1 MRRMRAMLAG
11 IWAAFWLVAALPAA
25 AQIAP
30 DLSPATAEKVAE
42 NDRKEL
48 AADLSDRAAISE
60 RTLKLIAAD
69 RGENSAPYLA
79 KLLVHANNLSW
90 AHRAPESRQAL
101 VRAVEIATRLYGA
114 GTYATADVERQY
126 ALALRI
132 NGYREEA
139 IEAER
144 RTLSSYGDEAE
155 RIANSRRKVA
165 RIWTDAQRRRARRRS
180 RHRIRCRHRALRT
193 ALGGV

>member
-1 MRRMRAMLAG
+1 MLAG
-11 IWAAFWLVAALPAA
+11 IWAALWLVAALPAA

-48 AADLSDRAAISE
+48 AADLTDRAAISE

-101 VRAVEIATRLYGA
+101 VRAVEIATALYGA

-126 ALALRI
+126 ALALRVI
-132 NGYREEA
+132 GA
-139 IEAER
+139 TQHA
-144 RTLSSYGDEAE
+144 
-155 RIANSRRKVA
+155 SRVDVA
-165 RIWTDAQRRRARRRS
+165 AVS
-180 RHRIRCRHRALRT
+180 
-193 ALGGV
+193 